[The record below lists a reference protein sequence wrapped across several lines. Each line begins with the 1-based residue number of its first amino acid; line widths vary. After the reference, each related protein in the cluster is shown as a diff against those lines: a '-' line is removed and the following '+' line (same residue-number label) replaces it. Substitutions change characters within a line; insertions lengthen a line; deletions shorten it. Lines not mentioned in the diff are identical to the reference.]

1 VPEIAPEI
9 SKRKIAQGPEVDKE
23 CSAIETELAELKAV
37 YEQYFLGVE
46 RRPPTQKHE
55 NLKRRIYALKASF
68 VQQTALKFRVGS
80 VYQKFVTYERL
91 WVRTLKE
98 MEDGTY
104 RRDVFKARLRQHK
117 EEKAEEKKK
126 AAAAAAAG
134 KAAAPATDDFDVDED
149 TSPEALPPPPK
160 PAAANG
166 TRPSGS
172 FAAARPVLD
181 ANALSDDKVRAI
193 FNAYVSAKKR
203 CNEDVSKLS
212 FDAVAQNLRKQVP
225 TLLKEHKA
233 KAIEFKIVI
242 KDGKAILKAVPKT

>member
-1 VPEIAPEI
+1 MPEIAPEI
-9 SKRKIAQGPEVDKE
+9 SKRKIAQGPEVEKE
-23 CSAIETELAELKAV
+23 CSAIESDLAELKAL

-46 RRPPTQKHE
+46 RRPPTFKHE
-55 NLKRRIYALKASF
+55 SLKRRVHTLKASF
-68 VQQTALKFRVGS
+68 VQQTALKFRVGNL
-80 VYQKFVTYERL
+80 YQKYISYQRL
-91 WVRTLKE
+91 WDRTLKE

-117 EEKAEEKKK
+117 EERLEAKKK
-126 AAAAAAAG
+126 ADAAAG
-134 KAAAPATDDFDVDED
+134 KPAAPTPDDFDVDED

-160 PAAANG
+160 PATANG

-172 FAAARPVLD
+172 FAAARPSLD

-225 TLLKEHKA
+225 TLLKQHNA